1 MALVLDGYYS
11 TIGGLRILLVST
23 PNEHNL
29 VQTHLQESKTL
40 NPGAGIKSQPLNES
54 SPMARR
60 NKVCQVVCSSE
71 GATWMFEQLR
81 DLRDQYG
88 YEVTAVVSAEQG
100 KLIDK
105 LRSENI
111 PYHVTHFATGGV
123 SLRAILRL
131 PVSVLKLARF
141 FRRERFDIVQSHVF
155 ATAITARPAAWLAD
169 VPVRLAMIASP
180 FHLQARLSRDLELA
194 TCWMETKLIPSCQ
207 AVLNLCREIGI
218 SEGRLAPIIYYAPDE
233 RNFDPDSVSPAG
245 IRRQFGWPQDTPLIC
260 KVAYFYHR
268 MGTSDWIPP
277 DVHGLGHKGHE
288 DLVKAAPVVL
298 AEFPNAKFL
307 LIGAGWGPEGEKHM
321 QEVKDLVRSMGLQS
335 SVIFTGYR
343 ADANRILRE
352 ATVAVHASL
361 NENLGGTLEAL
372 MIGCPMVATR
382 VGGMVD
388 AVRDGETGVL
398 VNPSDPCD
406 LARGITQLLRDP
418 ERAQALG
425 RGGRK
430 LMLERFTLNRTV
442 NDLAN
447 LYQQLLSESQQRRKF
462 YNSLISV
469 LRLLA
474 GYLIFLYQVFR
485 LLVSRIRRY
494 LPSARASREVSTRL
508 HPVPTGTFTRESHR
522 IQL

>member
-1 MALVLDGYYS
+1 
-11 TIGGLRILLVST
+11 
-23 PNEHNL
+23 
-29 VQTHLQESKTL
+29 
-40 NPGAGIKSQPLNES
+40 
-54 SPMARR
+54 
-60 NKVCQVVCSSE
+60 
-71 GATWMFEQLR
+71 MFEQLR
-81 DLRDQYG
+81 DLRDRYG
-88 YEVTAVVSAEQG
+88 YEVAAVVLAEEG

-105 LRSENI
+105 LRAENI
-111 PYHVTHFATGGV
+111 PYHVTHFATGAA
-123 SLRAILRL
+123 SLRALLVL
-131 PVSVLKLARF
+131 PFSVVKLARF
-141 FRRERFDIVQSHVF
+141 FRRERFDLVQSHVF
-155 ATAITARPAAWLAD
+155 ATTITARPAAWLAD

-180 FHLQARLSRDLELA
+180 FHLQARLSRDLERS

-218 SEGRLAPIIYYAPDE
+218 SEERLAPIIYYSPDE
-233 RNFDPDSVSPAG
+233 RNFEPDRVSPAD

-268 MGTSDWIPP
+268 MGISDWIPP

-288 DLVKAAPVVL
+288 DLVNAAPIVL

-307 LIGAGWGPEGEKHM
+307 LVGSGWGPEGEKHM
-321 QEVKDLVRSMGLQS
+321 QEVQDLVRSLGLQS

-343 ADANRILRE
+343 ADANKILRA
-352 ATVAVHASL
+352 ATVAVQASL

-406 LARGITQLLRDP
+406 LARAIIQLLRDP

-430 LMLERFTLNRTV
+430 LMLERFTLSRTV

-447 LYQQLLSESQQRRKF
+447 LYEQLLSESQQRREF
-462 YNSLISV
+462 YNALISV
-469 LRLLA
+469 FRLLA
-474 GYLIFLYQVFR
+474 GSLIFPYQVFR
-485 LLVSRIRRY
+485 LLVSRIRRHW
-494 LPSARASREVSTRL
+494 PSARPSREVSMPL
-508 HPVPTGTFTRESHR
+508 HPMPTGTFTKERHR